1 MEKDQS
7 GRYVNLFISMGQ
19 KESAVDMTVASE
31 FVCELYVLGKAK
43 DVNEARHKKLLQMT
57 GKIDKVT

>member
-1 MEKDQS
+1 M
-7 GRYVNLFISMGQ
+7 FISMGQ

-31 FVCELYVLGKAK
+31 FVCELYGLGKAK